1 MGPRTAR
8 ELQDPASAAWPL
20 RRLRPRE
27 ARATILFRPPSTSTS
42 AHRSMPSTYR
52 RCSNGVRQQR
62 DRHRFA
68 HTWLAPFLCGAVT
81 VGHEQRR
88 SSSHP
93 TGKVCRK
100 VEAGR
105 PSRARMDGAR
115 TAPRLQTELGSFITS
130 PKSDH
135 ITSIK
140 ILLDPASSLAE
151 ILASLRTRPATAGR
165 LLRPHHID

>member
-1 MGPRTAR
+1 
-8 ELQDPASAAWPL
+8 
-20 RRLRPRE
+20 
-27 ARATILFRPPSTSTS
+27 
-42 AHRSMPSTYR
+42 MPSTYR

-93 TGKVCRK
+93 MGKVCRK

-115 TAPRLQTELGSFITS
+115 TATRLQTELGSFITS

-165 LLRPHHID
+165 LLRPHHISIKILLDPAFKFSRDPCIIAHTPSYCWAFTESSLP